1 MALVPEVPEHI
12 FTDLPPPEIRKY
24 EKSKHKFVRNH
35 ASDNLR
41 VLNFMRNPYWHVFL
55 LPFWCTSASVL

>member
-12 FTDLPPPEIRKY
+12 FTDLQPPEIGKY

-41 VLNFMRNPYWHVFL
+41 VLKFMHIFL